1 MKAGAPPFSGKQIVG
16 YDVDDLVRDLVKAAD
31 GDTELAQY
39 GIVYVDEID
48 KIAAE
53 ASRAGGMCQAGV
65 QINLLKLMEE
75 TDVNL
80 HSLRI

>member
-1 MKAGAPPFSGKQIVG
+1 MPPNFLKQGVG

-53 ASRAGGMCQAGV
+53 ASSAGGMCQAGV
-65 QINLLKLMEE
+65 YKLIFL
-75 TDVNL
+75 N
-80 HSLRI
+80 